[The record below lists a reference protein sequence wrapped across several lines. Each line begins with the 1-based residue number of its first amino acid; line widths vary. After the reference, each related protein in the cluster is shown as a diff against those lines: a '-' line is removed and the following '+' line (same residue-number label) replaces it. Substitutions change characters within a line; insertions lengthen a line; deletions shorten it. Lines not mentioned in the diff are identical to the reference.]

1 MGKEKFQSNNKKDVK
16 TLTKQQRNR
25 NSKLKKNSPN
35 PANEGVEE
43 PPAEEDKPAKEDKP
57 EEEETAPFKLLMQA
71 MTKGFTD
78 VKSKIEENKTTM
90 DILNGRF
97 QMLEKANKDS
107 ETCNKQE
114 FDNIRREIKNTTN
127 ELEDRITNRVLDK
140 LKPQIEENNMN
151 TNENL
156 RRLVQDE
163 LQLQN
168 FKNNKPEP
176 AKCQPTTGIGSAPI
190 DAEKPKTSKSK
201 KQRERKQKDDEI

>member
-1 MGKEKFQSNNKKDVK
+1 MGDVK

-25 NSKLKKNSPN
+25 NSKSRKNSPN
-35 PANEGVEE
+35 PTSEGVEE
-43 PPAEEDKPAKEDKP
+43 PPAEEDKPAEEDNQ
-57 EEEETAPFKLLMQA
+57 EEEETDPFKLLMQA

-107 ETCNKQE
+107 ETRNKKE
-114 FDNIRREIKNTTN
+114 FENIRMEIKKNTN
-127 ELEDRITNRVLDK
+127 ELEDKITNRVISK
-140 LKPQIEENNMN
+140 LKPQIEENNIN

-156 RRLVQDE
+156 RCIVQEE

-168 FKNNKPEP
+168 YKNNKPEP
-176 AKCQPTTGIGSAPI
+176 AKSQP
-190 DAEKPKTSKSK
+190 
-201 KQRERKQKDDEI
+201 